1 MVSLEVFWTKSPYFY
16 PIKYHFR
23 VVRKEFKIQTK
34 RRHNVLKTALDI
46 NIARIMKITK
56 LTLVWFSVL
65 GPSFT
70 VQSDKVK

>member
-1 MVSLEVFWTKSPYFY
+1 MVSLGVFWTKSPYFY
-16 PIKYHFR
+16 PIRYHFR
-23 VVRKEFKIQTK
+23 VVRKEFKIKIK
-34 RRHNVLKTALDI
+34 RRHTVFKTALDI

-70 VQSDKVK
+70 VQSERVK